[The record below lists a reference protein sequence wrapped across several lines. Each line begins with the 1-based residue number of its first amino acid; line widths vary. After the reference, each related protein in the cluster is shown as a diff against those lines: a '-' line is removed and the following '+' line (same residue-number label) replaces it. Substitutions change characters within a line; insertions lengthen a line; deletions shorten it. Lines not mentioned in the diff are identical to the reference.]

1 MKTKNIH
8 ITLTV
13 GGETKLDADTDLFA
27 GVYSTSDCVER
38 VMMLESDYLTLAEG
52 SIMMGNLCHSLL
64 TSLREKLGD
73 EVTGKLLDYLHGIYT
88 EQDGKDL

>member
-52 SIMMGNLCHSLL
+52 SIELGALHHSLMTAL
-64 TSLREKLGD
+64 KDTLGD
-73 EVTGKLLDYLHGIYT
+73 EVTGKLLAYLNGLYT
-88 EQDGKDL
+88 ENDG